1 MRPHHPTVQWLAA
14 FLVLLLAAAVVAP
27 SQTVS
32 TIAELRPPIVAT
44 VDLEK
49 IFNEI
54 DRRAAAEIRLE
65 EQARQF
71 REQADAMRTE
81 ADLLKQDLELFV
93 RGTPQYQDAE
103 KAWKQTVLDYRA
115 LVEFSKGKLEA
126 ARASFR
132 IEIYQEIID
141 AAGFFAAER
150 QIDYVLTNDSVI
162 EVHEGTDLQVV
173 QQMLLR
179 RIVYANP
186 EFDLTDDLIVYINER
201 G

>member
-1 MRPHHPTVQWLAA
+1 MRPHHPTVQWLTA
-14 FLVLLLAAAVVAP
+14 FLLVLLAAAVVAP
-27 SQTVS
+27 SQAVRTM
-32 TIAELRPPIVAT
+32 AELRPPIVAT

-54 DRRAAAEIRLE
+54 DRRAAAEIRLD

-71 REQADAMRTE
+71 REQAKAMRAE

-93 RGTPQYQDAE
+93 RGTPQYQNAE
-103 KAWKQTVLDYRA
+103 KAWKQAVLDYRA

-141 AAGFFAAER
+141 AAGSFAAER
-150 QIDYVLTNDSVI
+150 QIDYILTNDSVI
-162 EVHEGTDLQVV
+162 EVQEGTDLQVV

-179 RIVYANP
+179 RVVYANP
-186 EFDLTDDLIVYINER
+186 EFDLTDDLMVYINER